1 MRVKHYLRWEL
12 LLALS
17 LVGCTSV
24 VPNRIGLPQLPT
36 TGAAEVQPPV
46 TPAGLNLGTRLL
58 FQVRWPAQPGYGTQ
72 AIPGLTEK
80 IEVKIVK
87 GGLEAVAANLV
98 KAETMVRPIE
108 GAGNTTTATFNLDP
122 ALKVVDVHV
131 RALAADGTVLS
142 SGKRLGVP
150 VRDNTTTG
158 VTVTLSPTGDLP
170 DMDQARITDHL
181 RLLRD
186 LPVYFKDYDQLVR
199 YPDSPEVKELTSSLQ
214 TTFGEWM
221 PKPVQPTYPGGYM
234 PSPYPSDYKPGPNP
248 DGTYPSPYPSDYKP
262 SPNPDGTYPT
272 PSPVGATPIPY
283 PSGDSKATAYRA
295 ASRYTTMTAGTP
307 ERLYNPS
314 NPSQGMEILDGKFQ
328 KLFWPGYMASVKY
341 LEDVSKHVLQAQL
354 TPQQGGGDGT
364 SANLHA
370 ELSATSWVAEPSLVQ
385 SIDALL
391 DPQSTTKVTRQ
402 VTFLAGKRPVDATI
416 TGGRLAFSVVPKGI
430 TANTFS
436 FGASADT
443 FRDISNTPL
452 YLAMTEKSV
461 SSRQVTVA
469 PRHAQFVA
477 NAPSAAATA
486 DVTVND
492 DLLGLKSR
500 VDLRL
505 RKNAGGFGA
514 FLVELGG
521 SMRLGPI
528 GDHTE
533 PVGGNAGFSLLDAA
547 QQLRLEGSVQV
558 QRIPFTATVIAR
570 FVDVP
575 SNTVIGTIDYVLPV
589 DANGKVDMNHLDSWP
604 VLKLVDS
611 QNTQFRLTPGFFS
624 GETNGFVRV
633 DVR

>member
-24 VPNRIGLPQLPT
+24 VPNRIGLPQQPT
-36 TGAAEVQPPV
+36 TGAAEVQSPV
-46 TPAGLNLGTRLL
+46 APAGLNLGTRLL
-58 FQVRWPAQPGYGTQ
+58 FQVRWPALPGYGAQ
-72 AIPGLTEK
+72 AIPVNTAK
-80 IEVKIVK
+80 IEVTIVK
-87 GGLEAVAANLV
+87 GGLEPVAANVV
-98 KAETMVRPIE
+98 KVEAMSRPTE
-108 GAGNTTTATFNLDP
+108 GDTTTATFNLDP

-131 RALAADGTVLS
+131 RALAADGTTVLS

-170 DMDQARITDHL
+170 EMDQVRITDHL

-199 YPDSPEVKELTSSLQ
+199 YPDSPEVKDLTSSLQ

-221 PKPVQPTYPGGYM
+221 PKPVQPTYPGGPM
-234 PSPYPSDYKPGPNP
+234 PSPYPSGYA
-248 DGTYPSPYPSDYKP
+248 PSPYPSDYKP

-272 PSPVGATPIPY
+272 PGPDGASPTPY
-283 PSGDSKATAYRA
+283 PSGDPNATAYRV
-295 ASRYTTMTAGTP
+295 ASRYTTMAAGTP

-314 NPSQGMEILDGKFQ
+314 NPSQGMEILDGQFQ
-328 KLFWPGYMASVKY
+328 KLFWPGYVASVTY
-341 LEDVSKHVLQAQL
+341 SEDGTKHALQAQVS
-354 TPQQGGGDGT
+354 PEQGGGDGT
-364 SANLHA
+364 SASLQA
-370 ELSATSWVAEPSLVQ
+370 ELSATSWVVEPSL
-385 SIDALL
+385 SPMMDFLL
-391 DPQSTTKVTRQ
+391 EPQGTERVNRQ
-402 VTFLAGKRPVDATI
+402 VTFLGGKGPVDATI
-416 TGGRLAFSVVPKGI
+416 TGGKLALSVIPKGN
-430 TANTFS
+430 TANVFS

-469 PRHAQFVA
+469 PRHAQLVA

-558 QRIPFTATVIAR
+558 QRMPFKATAIAR

-611 QNTQFRLTPGFFS
+611 QNSQFRLTPGFFS